1 MNVYKN
7 PTCFSRWSVRQYRI
21 IGFLCAG
28 GDQYYHGI
36 MFFGYNTNNKHT
48 IPIGKGYIS
57 VISASSTQIEVLEN
71 TTGCALRQIWGNKVG
86 N

>member
-1 MNVYKN
+1 
-7 PTCFSRWSVRQYRI
+7 
-21 IGFLCAG
+21 
-28 GDQYYHGI
+28 

-71 TTGCALRQIWGNKVG
+71 TTGYALRQIWGNKVG